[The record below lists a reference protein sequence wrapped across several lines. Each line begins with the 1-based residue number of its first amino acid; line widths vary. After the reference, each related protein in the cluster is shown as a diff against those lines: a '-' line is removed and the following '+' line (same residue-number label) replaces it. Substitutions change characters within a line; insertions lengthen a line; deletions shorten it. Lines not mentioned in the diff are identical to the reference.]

1 MPRSK
6 PKETIVH
13 RIELGGYERT
23 RLDAIAGAYEINRIS
38 APVVNLLT
46 DTTAM
51 MGLLALITF
60 FLPRWKED
68 PVTGEDLSDDKL
80 LWVVDDEKKL
90 DDYLEEQNLIAMAIG
105 GAAALGVA
113 AWVAGGPP
121 GWIIGGIVTGVG
133 AVTGGLVQEG
143 IEEVESDVERAKI
156 ATKRQVQVIRL
167 MVDLGYRDLRSNPRT
182 VE

>member
-1 MPRSK
+1 MPRAK
-6 PKETIVH
+6 PDRVVIYRH
-13 RIELGGYERT
+13 ELGSYERT

-38 APVVNLLT
+38 TPVVNLLS
-46 DTTAM
+46 DGTAM
-51 MGLLALITF
+51 IGLLALITF

-68 PVTGEDLSDDKL
+68 PVTGEDLTDAQL

-121 GWIIGGIVTGVG
+121 GWIIGGIVGAAG